1 MFCTK
6 KSQIKIVIFNPG
18 NHFKRSVGYAA
29 RRLVL
34 VSNNSEKEAGEELDR
49 GKSEVGVDWKKMFL
63 MCTGRVADISFL
75 YTPECTSVCHGLCE
89 SSRVAEQVFK

>member
-1 MFCTK
+1 M
-6 KSQIKIVIFNPG
+6 IFNPG
-18 NHFKRSVGYAA
+18 NHFERSVGYSA

-34 VSNNSEKEAGEELDR
+34 VSNNSEKEAGEERDR
-49 GKSEVGVDWKKMFL
+49 GKSEVGVDWKKKIFL

-89 SSRVAEQVFK
+89 SSRVAERVSK